1 MNLFFSGVGKGVIE
15 TDERLG
21 SPRYR
26 LFSCH
31 GDYFKYAQKTGPLV
45 ATIDSDFEIML
56 DSGAFTAWTKGQE
69 ITLDHLIRDY
79 STLIDEFGFDINK
92 IWLINLDKI
101 PAEPGRD
108 PTPTELREAIQIS
121 DANYH
126 KLVDV
131 FGDRIIPVFHQG
143 EDESRLEEVCNMAR
157 YICVSPR
164 NDLGEAFRRTWA
176 SEVHSKLPD
185 GVRTHGLATT
195 GHPMM
200 ATVPWHSVDSAT
212 WILLAAYGHIIFNT
226 KLQTIS
232 ISEDQPNKHDIDK
245 HYINI
250 SEPQKEVLHEG
261 LEKWGFTVEALQ
273 NDFVERAIWNRLMMT
288 ELYRSLGEV
297 TRPAQEGLFDL

>member
-31 GDYFKYAQKTGPLV
+31 GAYFKYAQKTGPLV
-45 ATIDSDFEIML
+45 STIDGNFEIML
-56 DSGAFTAWTKGQE
+56 DSGAFTAWTKGE
-69 ITLDHLIRDY
+69 EVTLDHLIRDY
-79 STLIDEFGFDINK
+79 STLIDEFGYDIEK

-108 PTPTELREAIQIS
+108 PTPAELREAIRIS
-121 DANYH
+121 DENFH

-143 EDESRLEEVCNMAR
+143 EDEARLAEVCNMAR

-164 NDLGEAFRRTWA
+164 NDLGERHRRTWA
-176 SEVHSKLPD
+176 SEVHGKLPD
-185 GVRTHGLATT
+185 GIRTHGLATT
-195 GHPMM
+195 GYPMM
-200 ATVPWHSVDSAT
+200 STIPWHSVDSAT
-212 WILLAAYGHIIFNT
+212 WIMLAAYGHVLYNE
-226 KLQTIS
+226 KLQAVS
-232 ISEDQPNKHDIDK
+232 ISDDQPNRHDLDK

-250 SEPQKEVLHEG
+250 SDAQKEVLHQLMDE
-261 LEKWGFTVEALQ
+261 WGFTYDGLRS
-273 NDFVERAIWNRLMMT
+273 DFVERAIWNRLMMT
-288 ELYRSLGEV
+288 RLYRSIGEV
-297 TRPAQEGLFDL
+297 KVPIQEGLFEL